1 MNYDNKQVNDNFDL
15 QIADYLDNKYAI
27 SCDDEITNVVGYLN
41 KLPVQVTRNGVV
53 VDEPLLFTTTD
64 SNVVSIDESGNY
76 VFNSAGNAQIVVQM
90 KNNLACIKYVN
101 IVVGDDIV
109 NNIELIPDI
118 RTIKLNCSIEYQIVS
133 SGDVSISVESENP
146 SYYYKYKI
154 TGDKTFEIKNMKQ
167 SKSPVTIVCKDGD
180 IEKKFDI
187 TLGGLL

>member
-41 KLPVQVTRNGVV
+41 KLPVQVTQNGVV

-64 SNVVSIDESGNY
+64 ANVVSIDESGNY

-90 KNNLACIKYVN
+90 KNNLTCVKYVN

-109 NNIELIPDI
+109 NNIELIPDT
-118 RTIKLNCSIEYQIVS
+118 RTIRLNCSVEY
-133 SGDVSISVESENP
+133 
-146 SYYYKYKI
+146 
-154 TGDKTFEIKNMKQ
+154 
-167 SKSPVTIVCKDGD
+167 
-180 IEKKFDI
+180 
-187 TLGGLL
+187 